1 MDTPGHPRTKEAAK
15 MLTSDVIVSSEED
28 TRRAVRRGLEELGMT
43 WDELAAEAKTGRFS
57 SEHACL
63 TWMAL
68 SELAEYA

>member
-1 MDTPGHPRTKEAAK
+1 MQ
-15 MLTSDVIVSSEED
+15 TSEVIISSEED
-28 TRRAVRRGLEELGMT
+28 TRMAVRRGLEDLGMS

-68 SELAEYA
+68 SELAEYT

>member
-1 MDTPGHPRTKEAAK
+1 MQTTE
-15 MLTSDVIVSSEED
+15 VIISSEED
-28 TRRAVRRGLEELGMT
+28 TRRAVRRGLEKLGMT

-57 SEHACL
+57 SERACL